1 MKSILAHHE
10 LAGTVQT
17 LEAQRAARVEKL
29 ADKTLGTL
37 VKALFDSYAVADGYE
52 RDLLPDDTTPTDRAS
67 MAFSHRVTMEPQRL
81 AETKAAVEELV
92 AMRNQLVHHLID
104 RFDLWSDDGCAAAME
119 HLEACYA
126 RIDHHH
132 RELVTWAQG
141 IEQARALMASFA
153 QTEEFHDLMVN
164 GIAPDGSFSW
174 PSAGIVRVLRQAAN
188 ELAEGGWTCLGR
200 ARKWIEADHPEQTPS
215 KYRCRTWPQ
224 VLAESRLFDLEYRV
238 GGDGRKVPWFR
249 LRSTA

>member
-10 LAGTVQT
+10 LAGPVET

-37 VKALFDSYAVADGYE
+37 VKVLFDSYAVADGYE

-67 MAFSHRVTMEPQRL
+67 MAVSHRLTMEPERL

-92 AMRNQLVHHLID
+92 AMRNQLVHHLIEQ
-104 RFDLWSDDGCAAAME
+104 FDLWSEDGCAAAME
-119 HLEACYA
+119 HLEGCYA

-132 RELVTWAQG
+132 RELVAWADG
-141 IEQARALMASFA
+141 MEQARALMASFA
-153 QTEEFHDLMVN
+153 QTEVFHDLMVN

-174 PSAGIVRVLRQAAN
+174 RSAGIVRVLRQAAK
-188 ELAEGGWTCLGR
+188 ELSEDGWTSLER
-200 ARKWIEADHPEQTPS
+200 ARRWMEVAHPEQTPS
-215 KYRCRTWPQ
+215 KYGCRTWPQ
-224 VLAESRLFDLEYRV
+224 VLTESRQFDLAYRV
-238 GGDGRKVPWFR
+238 GEDGRKAAWFR
-249 LRSTA
+249 LRSRT